1 MEQQNG
7 QPNGQEP
14 PRQGVPDAAKTEK
27 GAIHSYLLDKW
38 AEACPV
44 QARIVRGLQTARKV
58 LRIIGAIGALLVVLM
73 IIVLTAMR
81 MQVSL
86 VLLTVMQVFM
96 YIGLFLAVP
105 CLSAVYVLNIV
116 HALYANSRCCG
127 WLTETGQD
135 AAALLGADLRY
146 YAGKARRYEKITMSK
161 DAAYLSLRPKRKPLY
176 LSGFILS
183 LVSVAFV
190 ILFDGGRTVCRDV
203 GRGNVQAGG
212 DRSVRHFHSDSRR
225 GGRCGIYCT
234 TRLCGGARRGARA
247 GYIFIKSLLR
257 YRQANAERNGENPFF
272 FCMSALRAAQMVFS
286 CTGRRCSCVLM
297 LFRYGKTCR
306 GSI

>member
-105 CLSAVYVLNIV
+105 CLGAVYVLNIV

-127 WLTETGQD
+127 WLMETGQD

-190 ILFDGGRTVCRDV
+190 ILFFLTAGVLYAVTLGEEMFR
-203 GRGNVQAGG
+203 QAAI
-212 DRSVRHFHSDSRR
+212 VP
-225 GGRCGIYCT
+225 CGIFIAIAVAAGVAEFIVQRVYAAP
-234 TRLCGGARRGARA
+234 RSLSLRR
-247 GYIFIKSLLR
+247 
-257 YRQANAERNGENPFF
+257 
-272 FCMSALRAAQMVFS
+272 
-286 CTGRRCSCVLM
+286 
-297 LFRYGKTCR
+297 
-306 GSI
+306 

>member
-1 MEQQNG
+1 MRTREEEKQVEQQNG

-73 IIVLTAMR
+73 MIVLTAMR

-105 CLSAVYVLNIV
+105 CLGAVYVLNIV

-190 ILFDGGRTVCRDV
+190 ISFFLTGGILYAVTLGEETFR
-203 GRGNVQAGG
+203 QAAI
-212 DRSVRHFHSDSRR
+212 VP
-225 GGRCGIYCT
+225 CGIFI
-234 TRLCGGARRGARA
+234 AIAVAA
-247 GYIFIKSLLR
+247 GVAEFIVQR
-257 YRQANAERNGENPFF
+257 VYAAERDE
-272 FCMSALRAAQMVFS
+272 ALVRATFS
-286 CTGRRCSCVLM
+286 
-297 LFRYGKTCR
+297 
-306 GSI
+306 